1 VDEERYIRI
10 VPEIEIILAHHISMK
25 ALRFIYYLSLA
36 SILVWIL
43 LSAFLALAPIELS
56 YSLRDSFVLWRL
68 LFIPLAIVLTL
79 CGTLPQTKELM
90 GKIAI
95 VSLTLFA
102 GFIVWVILVMSLFTE
117 MCAYSTVRYLY
128 ERRNDHSDKI
138 VVRDY
143 GCGATDSSPASI
155 SISRIKYVTHDI
167 MIIKEKG
174 FDTITIDHSQWKKA
188 ELAP

>member
-1 VDEERYIRI
+1 
-10 VPEIEIILAHHISMK
+10 
-25 ALRFIYYLSLA
+25 
-36 SILVWIL
+36 
-43 LSAFLALAPIELS
+43 
-56 YSLRDSFVLWRL
+56 
-68 LFIPLAIVLTL
+68 
-79 CGTLPQTKELM
+79 
-90 GKIAI
+90 
-95 VSLTLFA
+95 
-102 GFIVWVILVMSLFTE
+102 
-117 MCAYSTVRYLY
+117 
-128 ERRNDHSDKI
+128 